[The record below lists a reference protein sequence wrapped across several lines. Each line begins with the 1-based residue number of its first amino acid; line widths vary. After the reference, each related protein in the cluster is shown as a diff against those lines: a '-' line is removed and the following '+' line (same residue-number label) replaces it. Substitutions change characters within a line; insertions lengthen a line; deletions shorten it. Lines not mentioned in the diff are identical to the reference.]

1 MTNAAEPEIVNRG
14 FVLLPETLINGT
26 TTRSLMVTAFADNN
40 NSNITCLPSS
50 NAESNTALLLI
61 QGVIYLV
68 N

>member
-1 MTNAAEPEIVNRG
+1 MT
-14 FVLLPETLINGT
+14 NGT

-50 NAESNTALLLI
+50 NTESNTALLLI